1 MSDISALS
9 HDYEATSQ
17 FAEKVNTAVL
27 NLKKKLSGLQQQ
39 PDLETLAGIV
49 EAVQNQLT
57 DSTPSAAVPS
67 EVVVRLRAEHQRQIG
82 YLVDDLNSAQEAL
95 RGKSPVDQNVIRILD
110 AICDAADASASAVFR
125 RLRRR

>member
-27 NLKKKLSGLQQQ
+27 NLKKKLNGLQQQ

-110 AICDAADASASAVFR
+110 AICDAADASA
-125 RLRRR
+125 